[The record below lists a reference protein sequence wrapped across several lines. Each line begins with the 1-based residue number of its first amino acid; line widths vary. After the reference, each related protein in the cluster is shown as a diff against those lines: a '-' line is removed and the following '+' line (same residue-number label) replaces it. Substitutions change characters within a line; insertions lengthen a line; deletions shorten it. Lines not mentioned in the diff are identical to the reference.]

1 MKNEETNAQLVAQ
14 TDEDEQK
21 RFREHSHR
29 PAGLGRDCV
38 ELRQQGARGF
48 LGRELINWIVY
59 VVPLAKD

>member
-1 MKNEETNAQLVAQ
+1 MKNEEIKARLVAE

-38 ELRQQGARGF
+38 ELRQQGARGV

-59 VVPLAKD
+59 VVAFAKD